1 MRRVG
6 VVLAVVVAVCA
17 FAPAAFAQG
26 VDTTCE
32 LPLTKTD
39 PATVNVAYPDEAAI
53 YWSGHYAAVPGTRIR
68 ITGKYP
74 HARYMSFNVYDNAQR
89 PLDALADVEISPDA
103 GAYNPFEVGRARHG
117 DPRTYTAFID
127 FGPIPERRAPNTMYT
142 GTGQN
147 GAPNFQG
154 SFILRVYIPDKG
166 RDETGGVGLP
176 TVTLEQSDGRGAR
189 PDEPASAGSPSP
201 PVPGVNQ
208 ATGSPAGPP
217 IPASAT
223 APGQN

>member
-6 VVLAVVVAVCA
+6 VVLSVVVAVCA
-17 FAPAAFAQG
+17 FASAASARG
-26 VDTTCE
+26 VDPTGE

-103 GAYNPFEVGRARHG
+103 GAYN
-117 DPRTYTAFID
+117 
-127 FGPIPERRAPNTMYT
+127 
-142 GTGQN
+142 
-147 GAPNFQG
+147 
-154 SFILRVYIPDKG
+154 
-166 RDETGGVGLP
+166 
-176 TVTLEQSDGRGAR
+176 
-189 PDEPASAGSPSP
+189 
-201 PVPGVNQ
+201 
-208 ATGSPAGPP
+208 
-217 IPASAT
+217 
-223 APGQN
+223 

>member
-39 PATVNVAYPDEAAI
+39 PATVNVAYPDQAAI
-53 YWSGHYAAVPGTRIR
+53 YWSGTYAAVPGTRIR
-68 ITGKYP
+68 ITGRYP
-74 HARYMSFNVYDNAQR
+74 HARYFSFNVYDNAQR
-89 PLDALADVEISPDA
+89 PLDALADVEIAPDPGSLNPFVA
-103 GAYNPFEVGRARHG
+103 GAPRGFVAR
-117 DPRTYTAFID
+117 DYTAFID
-127 FGPIPERRAPNTMYT
+127 FGAIPEHRAPNTLYT

-147 GAPNFQG
+147 GAPNVQG
-154 SFILRVYIPDKG
+154 TFILRVYVPDRG

-176 TVTLEQSDGRGAR
+176 TVTLEQASPGGGR
-189 PDEPASAGSPSP
+189 PADSACAGFSKP
-201 PVPGVNQ
+201 P
-208 ATGSPAGPP
+208 
-217 IPASAT
+217 
-223 APGQN
+223 

>member
-6 VVLAVVVAVCA
+6 FVLAVVVAVCA
-17 FAPAAFAQG
+17 FASAAFAQG

-74 HARYMSFNVYDNAQR
+74 HARYMSFNVYDNASR

-103 GAYNPFEVGRARHG
+103 GSANPFAAGASRGASKR
-117 DPRTYTAFID
+117 DYTAFID
-127 FGPIPERRAPNTMYT
+127 FGAPPPAGGKRAPNTMYT

-147 GAPNFQG
+147 GEPNFIG

-176 TVTLEQSDGRGAR
+176 TVTLEQSGPDGGR
-189 PDEPASAGSPSP
+189 PSDSACGSFSKP
-201 PVPGVNQ
+201 PVPGV
-208 ATGSPAGPP
+208 
-217 IPASAT
+217 
-223 APGQN
+223 